1 MAVSLDQV
9 DQPAQLRHRRR
20 GNALERAILRAAWEE
35 LAAVGYRDLTMD
47 GVAARA
53 RTSKPVLYRRWP
65 HRAEFILSALRQ
77 ERPMLSGEVPD
88 TGSLR
93 GDVLA
98 LLRRVSAGI
107 NEIGPETM
115 FGLLADLYESPELV
129 AYLQAQQAGATAMTT
144 ILEAAAR
151 RGEVRLERLTPRV
164 VSLPID
170 LVRHELLQTRAPVP
184 DAVLV
189 EIVEEIFLPLV
200 QV

>member
-9 DQPAQLRHRRR
+9 EQPAQLRHRRR

-65 HRAEFILSALRQ
+65 HRAEFILAALRQ

-129 AYLQAQQAGATAMTT
+129 AYLQAQQAGATAMRA

-164 VSLPID
+164 VSLSTD

-184 DAVLV
+184 DGVLV

>member
-65 HRAEFILSALRQ
+65 HRAEFILAALRQ

>member
-1 MAVSLDQV
+1 
-9 DQPAQLRHRRR
+9 
-20 GNALERAILRAAWEE
+20 
-35 LAAVGYRDLTMD
+35 MD

-65 HRAEFILSALRQ
+65 HRAECILAALRQ

-107 NEIGPETM
+107 NEIGAETM
-115 FGLLADLYESPELV
+115 FGLLADLYESPDLR
-129 AYLQAQQAGATAMTT
+129 AFLQAEQAGTTAITA
-144 ILEAAAR
+144 ILEAADR
-151 RGEVRLERLTPRV
+151 RGEVRGGRLTSRV
-164 VSLPID
+164 VSLPTD
-170 LVRHELLQTRAPVP
+170 LVSHELLQTRAPVP
-184 DAVLV
+184 DSVLV
-189 EIVEEIFLPLV
+189 EIVDEIFLPLV